1 MQTLLLVDDEP
12 NIVEGLASQFEGRY
26 GGDVIVLKSFSG
38 LHALSILQN
47 NKVDVVLS
55 DIRMPDMDGL
65 TLQRET
71 EALWPHIHFVFL
83 SGFDDFQFI
92 HQASKSPLYH
102 GYLLKMEG
110 DEVVLNK
117 IDQEIAQCAAE
128 ARAELEQGE
137 MQRRYARMQGF
148 LQRAALEGFVRGGGS
163 WQQIQHSLPNLE
175 MTLDPTRPVAM
186 VLGKDTAAE
195 ATEHLQSLMLA
206 DNILAAQFPQLV
218 FESLMP
224 ESGTFVWLLQG
235 AAPENPPATNYLY
248 AVFEALQQQL
258 SDTANC
264 PVSVVVGNAGP
275 FENLAEQYS
284 LLNRIYRMV
293 DQSAGRL
300 LIVDE
305 NTYADLL
312 LGTGSASIQNQFQ
325 FSALLQQ
332 LDQLM
337 RTGTADTVCTMM
349 QTIFFD
355 AAEPPQLDSEQQL
368 LLFTLL
374 LNVRREIFAEQLG
387 EEPARDTACFDLFN
401 AYLRS
406 GAATQLEMLHRFT
419 DLCAETCRQREE
431 NETHSTQAIIKRIN
445 RYIEDNVENYDL
457 SLTALARMTGF
468 NPSYLSRFYRINT
481 GKKLSDENRM
491 RYEGGQYFVK
501 SEEEMKGLFPYA
513 WEAVEN
519 TQRIADRCHVEIE
532 FGKTKLPHFDVPEGY
547 DSWGYLNKL
556 CTDGMKERYPEDD
569 GTLQKRLEYEL
580 GIIKRMGYVDYF
592 LIVWDFINYARENGI
607 PVGPGRGSA
616 AGSIVSYCLHITN
629 IDPIRYSLLFER
641 FLNPERVSMP
651 DIDIDFCYERRQEV
665 IDYVGRKYGKEKVV
679 QIVTFGT
686 LAAKGVIRDVGR
698 VMDLPYS
705 FVDSIAKMIPNELNM
720 TIDKALSMNA
730 ELRKLYESDEQVHV
744 LIDMSK
750 RLEGLPRHT
759 SMHAAGVVICP
770 EAADHFVPLSQKF

>member
-65 TLQRET
+65 ALQRET
-71 EALWPHIHFVFL
+71 EVLWPHIHFVFL

-137 MQRRYARMQGF
+137 MQRRYAHMQGF

-349 QTIFFD
+349 QTTFFD

-419 DLCAETCRQREE
+419 DLCAETCR
-431 NETHSTQAIIKRIN
+431 
-445 RYIEDNVENYDL
+445 
-457 SLTALARMTGF
+457 
-468 NPSYLSRFYRINT
+468 
-481 GKKLSDENRM
+481 
-491 RYEGGQYFVK
+491 
-501 SEEEMKGLFPYA
+501 
-513 WEAVEN
+513 
-519 TQRIADRCHVEIE
+519 
-532 FGKTKLPHFDVPEGY
+532 
-547 DSWGYLNKL
+547 
-556 CTDGMKERYPEDD
+556 
-569 GTLQKRLEYEL
+569 
-580 GIIKRMGYVDYF
+580 
-592 LIVWDFINYARENGI
+592 
-607 PVGPGRGSA
+607 
-616 AGSIVSYCLHITN
+616 
-629 IDPIRYSLLFER
+629 
-641 FLNPERVSMP
+641 
-651 DIDIDFCYERRQEV
+651 
-665 IDYVGRKYGKEKVV
+665 
-679 QIVTFGT
+679 
-686 LAAKGVIRDVGR
+686 
-698 VMDLPYS
+698 
-705 FVDSIAKMIPNELNM
+705 
-720 TIDKALSMNA
+720 
-730 ELRKLYESDEQVHV
+730 
-744 LIDMSK
+744 
-750 RLEGLPRHT
+750 
-759 SMHAAGVVICP
+759 
-770 EAADHFVPLSQKF
+770 

>member
-71 EALWPHIHFVFL
+71 EVLWPHIHFVFL

-175 MTLDPTRPVAM
+175 MTLDSTRPVAM

-293 DQSAGRL
+293 DQ
-300 LIVDE
+300 
-305 NTYADLL
+305 
-312 LGTGSASIQNQFQ
+312 
-325 FSALLQQ
+325 
-332 LDQLM
+332 LM

-349 QTIFFD
+349 QTTFFD

-481 GKKLSDENRM
+481 GKKLSDQIDEAKLQHAKKLIAQGELVKNVAERTGFASPSAFILFFK
-491 RYEGGQYFVK
+491 RNTGVTPRQYFESENK
-501 SEEEMKGLFPYA
+501 S
-513 WEAVEN
+513 
-519 TQRIADRCHVEIE
+519 
-532 FGKTKLPHFDVPEGY
+532 
-547 DSWGYLNKL
+547 
-556 CTDGMKERYPEDD
+556 
-569 GTLQKRLEYEL
+569 
-580 GIIKRMGYVDYF
+580 
-592 LIVWDFINYARENGI
+592 
-607 PVGPGRGSA
+607 
-616 AGSIVSYCLHITN
+616 
-629 IDPIRYSLLFER
+629 
-641 FLNPERVSMP
+641 
-651 DIDIDFCYERRQEV
+651 
-665 IDYVGRKYGKEKVV
+665 
-679 QIVTFGT
+679 
-686 LAAKGVIRDVGR
+686 
-698 VMDLPYS
+698 
-705 FVDSIAKMIPNELNM
+705 
-720 TIDKALSMNA
+720 
-730 ELRKLYESDEQVHV
+730 
-744 LIDMSK
+744 
-750 RLEGLPRHT
+750 
-759 SMHAAGVVICP
+759 
-770 EAADHFVPLSQKF
+770 

>member
-248 AVFEALQQQL
+248 AVFEALQQ
-258 SDTANC
+258 
-264 PVSVVVGNAGP
+264 
-275 FENLAEQYS
+275 
-284 LLNRIYRMV
+284 
-293 DQSAGRL
+293 
-300 LIVDE
+300 
-305 NTYADLL
+305 
-312 LGTGSASIQNQFQ
+312 
-325 FSALLQQ
+325 

-349 QTIFFD
+349 QTTFFD

-481 GKKLSDENRM
+481 GKKLSDQIDEAKLQHAKKLIAQGELVKNVAERTGFASPSAFILFFK
-491 RYEGGQYFVK
+491 RNTGVTPRQYFESENK
-501 SEEEMKGLFPYA
+501 S
-513 WEAVEN
+513 
-519 TQRIADRCHVEIE
+519 
-532 FGKTKLPHFDVPEGY
+532 
-547 DSWGYLNKL
+547 
-556 CTDGMKERYPEDD
+556 
-569 GTLQKRLEYEL
+569 
-580 GIIKRMGYVDYF
+580 
-592 LIVWDFINYARENGI
+592 
-607 PVGPGRGSA
+607 
-616 AGSIVSYCLHITN
+616 
-629 IDPIRYSLLFER
+629 
-641 FLNPERVSMP
+641 
-651 DIDIDFCYERRQEV
+651 
-665 IDYVGRKYGKEKVV
+665 
-679 QIVTFGT
+679 
-686 LAAKGVIRDVGR
+686 
-698 VMDLPYS
+698 
-705 FVDSIAKMIPNELNM
+705 
-720 TIDKALSMNA
+720 
-730 ELRKLYESDEQVHV
+730 
-744 LIDMSK
+744 
-750 RLEGLPRHT
+750 
-759 SMHAAGVVICP
+759 
-770 EAADHFVPLSQKF
+770 

>member
-148 LQRAALEGFVRGGGS
+148 LQRAA
-163 WQQIQHSLPNLE
+163 
-175 MTLDPTRPVAM
+175 
-186 VLGKDTAAE
+186 
-195 ATEHLQSLMLA
+195 
-206 DNILAAQFPQLV
+206 
-218 FESLMP
+218 
-224 ESGTFVWLLQG
+224 
-235 AAPENPPATNYLY
+235 PENPPATNYLY

-349 QTIFFD
+349 QTTFFD

-481 GKKLSDENRM
+481 GKKLSDQIDEAKLQHAKKLIAQGELVKNVAERTGFASPSAFILFFK
-491 RYEGGQYFVK
+491 RNTGVTPRQYF
-501 SEEEMKGLFPYA
+501 
-513 WEAVEN
+513 
-519 TQRIADRCHVEIE
+519 
-532 FGKTKLPHFDVPEGY
+532 
-547 DSWGYLNKL
+547 
-556 CTDGMKERYPEDD
+556 ER
-569 GTLQKRLEYEL
+569 K
-580 GIIKRMGYVDYF
+580 
-592 LIVWDFINYARENGI
+592 
-607 PVGPGRGSA
+607 
-616 AGSIVSYCLHITN
+616 
-629 IDPIRYSLLFER
+629 
-641 FLNPERVSMP
+641 
-651 DIDIDFCYERRQEV
+651 
-665 IDYVGRKYGKEKVV
+665 
-679 QIVTFGT
+679 
-686 LAAKGVIRDVGR
+686 
-698 VMDLPYS
+698 
-705 FVDSIAKMIPNELNM
+705 
-720 TIDKALSMNA
+720 
-730 ELRKLYESDEQVHV
+730 
-744 LIDMSK
+744 
-750 RLEGLPRHT
+750 
-759 SMHAAGVVICP
+759 
-770 EAADHFVPLSQKF
+770 